1 MNQNVDLI
9 GVVFDCIIIAGCVFV
24 VFVPLNK
31 KRIRESWA
39 NCLLVATGLIGIAN
53 HVVQLALQIH
63 WLLLGKDAD
72 FINTELRF
80 VDGILVGFLFAL
92 FFFGQLSGTK
102 RPEQALA

>member
-1 MNQNVDLI
+1 MNQNVDLV
-9 GVVFDCIIIAGCVFV
+9 GVVFACIIITGCVFV

-72 FINTELRF
+72 LIKTELRF

-92 FFFGQLSGTK
+92 FFSGRLSGNK